1 MLNDFFKFIVAK
13 DIHLVLIYILLGY
26 IIYQLIKGLISRNTK
41 RLKKKRQKTMQKLV
55 ENIVK
60 LSYLLFS
67 MGFLPKKANRLPKV
81 LK

>member
-1 MLNDFFKFIVAK
+1 MNAENQARNAVSLRFK
-13 DIHLVLIYILLGY
+13 ILTKNFL
-26 IIYQLIKGLISRNTK
+26 LSRCI
-41 RLKKKRQKTMQKLV
+41 LV

>member
-1 MLNDFFKFIVAK
+1 MNAENQQKHAVSLRFK
-13 DIHLVLIYILLGY
+13 ILTKNFL
-26 IIYQLIKGLISRNTK
+26 LSRCI
-41 RLKKKRQKTMQKLV
+41 LV